1 MPVLRVKQQPDAMPT
16 ITLNGC
22 APIPLAHYLK
32 ALGILRLVSE
42 DSELGD
48 PLASGCWA
56 NDAFILTSQ
65 LDRAQL
71 IEFFVQRYKPTP
83 ILAPWNGGSGF
94 YAGEVKQRSVQSQL
108 RISENGRLDQYS
120 RALNVARIA
129 LARNV
134 KGFRAGG
141 SHHFRLQLVLSQSR
155 RSTRKLLIK
164 AVEQHLITGKVSRD
178 KNINALMENEA
189 IKEFKNSLSD
199 KGASKRIDLAAKW
212 EVAGFKTRKRLVTEV
227 LSSPAWD
234 CLQREARGKV
244 LTKLFND
251 ELAESKTQLLQLCRN
266 SFPEDALGW
275 LDAVFVLGQD
285 GAKFPPLLG
294 TGGNDGRL
302 EFTNN
307 FMQRITEVMDPAT
320 GEPTAESARWLRAAL
335 FGSAAPGLA
344 TRAPVGQFFPGAA
357 GGANATSGFDAP
369 SAVNPWDYIL
379 MIEGALLFAAASV
392 KRLESADDGAL
403 VYPFCVRQAGIGY
416 ASAAE
421 ADEAEARCEMWMPL
435 WGKPTTLAELRAIF
449 SEGRAQVRGRNARSG
464 VDFAQAAVTLGVD
477 RGIAAFQR
485 YGFQVRNGLA
495 YFATPL
501 ERVIVRRNARADLLA
516 DIEQWHDR
524 LRQKAGP
531 RANPEPPASVARA
544 LNQLERRMV
553 ELCRDDSPG
562 SLQSLIAALG
572 GSEQALARSFKWTTG
587 AYLRPL
593 HGLKKRWLDDA
604 NDNSP
609 EFRLAQSVAAM
620 HAWLG
625 KETLWFRQH
634 LEPLNVGSNKERS
647 WVSWHD
653 TPGNDVAWHDGEL
666 THTLNAIL
674 ARRLVRTEKSGVRGW
689 PDWSPR
695 PAALSDITAFIER
708 RTNDA
713 LLADLIWG
721 LSLVDWESI
730 IRDERRTANSVE
742 AETAID
748 FDQRAVPSSFY
759 ALLRLCF
766 RRSSGKDDVIP
777 LVPAILQRAMNGD
790 GKAASELA
798 ARRLRASGKA
808 PLVKDL
814 PVGGDTARR
823 TAAAMLFPIASHDF
837 RLLEYSVLQHS
848 KTQNT

>member
-1 MPVLRVKQQPDAMPT
+1 MPT
-16 ITLNGC
+16 IILNGC
-22 APIPLAHYLK
+22 TPIPLAHYLK

-42 DSELGD
+42 QMDVTARGSWLNDQLSLSLSSEVAALM
-48 PLASGCWA
+48 
-56 NDAFILTSQ
+56 
-65 LDRAQL
+65 
-71 IEFFVQRYKPTP
+71 EFFAYSYRPTAV
-83 ILAPWNGGSGF
+83 LAPWNGGSGF
-94 YAGEVKQRSVQSQL
+94 FPK
-108 RISENGRLDQYS
+108 D
-120 RALNVARIA
+120 
-129 LARNV
+129 
-134 KGFRAGG
+134 
-141 SHHFRLQLVLSQSR
+141 
-155 RSTRKLLIK
+155 
-164 AVEQHLITGKVSRD
+164 
-178 KNINALMENEA
+178 
-189 IKEFKNSLSD
+189 
-199 KGASKRIDLAAKW
+199 
-212 EVAGFKTRKRLVTEV
+212 
-227 LSSPAWD
+227 
-234 CLQREARGKV
+234 
-244 LTKLFND
+244 ND
-251 ELAESKTQLLQLCRN
+251 EALTAIEKGTAPRLEPYRVGIAAARHELSRLALKVKPDGDTKTLLLQSCRN

-275 LDAVFVLGQD
+275 LDAVFVLSQE

-344 TRAPVGQFFPGAA
+344 TKAPIGQFFPGAA

-369 SAVNPWDYIL
+369 SAVNPWDFIL

-403 VYPFCVRQAGIGY
+403 VYPFCVRQAGVGY
-416 ASAAE
+416 ASAAG

-435 WGKPTTLAELRAIF
+435 WSEPTTLAELRAIF
-449 SEGRAQVRGRNARSG
+449 SEGRAQVRGHTARSG

-477 RGIAAFQR
+477 RGIKAFQR

-516 DIEQWHDR
+516 DIEQWYDR

-544 LNQLERRMV
+544 LNQLERRIV

-572 GSEQALARSFKWTTG
+572 ATERTLARSFKWTTG
-587 AYLRPL
+587 SYLRPL
-593 HGLKKRWLDDA
+593 NGLKKRWLDDA

-620 HAWLG
+620 RAWVG

-634 LEPLNVGSNKERS
+634 LEPINVGSNKERS
-647 WVSWHD
+647 WTSWD
-653 TPGNDVAWHDGEL
+653 ETPGNDVAWHDGDL
-666 THTLNAIL
+666 TDTLNAIL
-674 ARRLVRTEKSGVRGW
+674 ARRLVRAEKSGARGW

-695 PAALSDITAFIER
+695 PAGLYDITAFIER
-708 RTNDA
+708 RTNDT
-713 LLADLIWG
+713 LLADLVWG

-730 IRDERRTANSVE
+730 IRDERPAAEMALIEAVLPEEEVNATSKDDPVE

-759 ALLRLCF
+759 ALLRVCF
-766 RRSSGKDDVIP
+766 RRSRGKDDAIP

-814 PVGGDTARR
+814 PVSGDTARR

-837 RLLEYSVLQHS
+837 RLLEYNVLQHS
-848 KTQNT
+848 KKQNT

>member
-134 KGFRAGG
+134 KSFRAGG
-141 SHHFRLQLVLSQSR
+141 SHHFRLQVVLSQSR

-199 KGASKRIDLAAKW
+199 KGASKRIDLTTKW
-212 EVAGFKTRKRLVTEV
+212 KVAGFKTRKRLVTEV

-266 SFPEDALGW
+266 SFSEDALGW

-392 KRLESADDGAL
+392 KRLESADDGTL
-403 VYPFCVRQAGIGY
+403 VYPFCVRQAGVGY

-421 ADEAEARCEMWMPL
+421 ADEVEARCEMWMPL
-435 WGKPTTLAELRAIF
+435 WDKPTTLAELRAIF

-464 VDFAQAAVTLGVD
+464 VDFAQATVTLGVD

-501 ERVIVRRNARADLLA
+501 DRVIVRRNARADLLA

-544 LNQLERRMV
+544 LNQLERCII
-553 ELCRDDSPG
+553 ELCRDDSPS
-562 SLQSLIAALG
+562 SLQSLIAAFG
-572 GSEQALARSFKWTTG
+572 ATERALARSFKWTAG

-593 HGLKKRWLDDA
+593 HGLKERWLHAADDGSA
-604 NDNSP
+604 
-609 EFRLAQSVAAM
+609 EFRLAQSVAGM
-620 HAWLG
+620 SAWLG
-625 KETLWFRQH
+625 KETLWFRHH
-634 LEPLNVGSNKERS
+634 LEPLGIMANRERS
-647 WVSWHD
+647 RLSWDD
-653 TPGNDVAWHDGEL
+653 TPGNDVAWHDGDL
-666 THTLNAIL
+666 TDALNAIL
-674 ARRLVRTEKSGVRGW
+674 ARRAMRVGKSGAKGW
-689 PDWSPR
+689 PDDSKR
-695 PAALSDITAFIER
+695 FARLGDIADFIEG
-708 RTNDA
+708 RTNEA

-721 LSLVDWESI
+721 LSLLDWQQVKPLPLEF
-730 IRDERRTANSVE
+730 RE
-742 AETAID
+742 APEVI
-748 FDQRAVPSSFY
+748 PSSFY

-766 RRSSGKDDVIP
+766 RPYNGKDAAIP
-777 LVPAILQRAMNGD
+777 LVPAILHRAMNGN
-790 GKAASELA
+790 GQSASELA
-798 ARRLRASGKA
+798 ARRLRGSGKA

-814 PVGGDTARR
+814 PVSGDIARR
-823 TAAAMLFPIASHDF
+823 TAAAMLFPISHDDF
-837 RLLEYSVLQHS
+837 RQLERSILQPS
-848 KTQNT
+848 KI